1 MVEERFNTL
10 RFLDQPY
17 EVRKL
22 VYYHL
27 DGQYTNANPPALD
40 ALYHG
45 AIEIPNVRDYGG
57 SKKVKKYYRQLVKKL
72 YPLFEQYLQNFQYSP
87 AMIESWLEYS
97 LWLRYDAIVLDSLRL
112 NHLYD
117 GELVGPLDWIEIDG
131 DLRLAVINKLY
142 MLQVWYS
149 YGEYK
154 RWVIRN
160 NITDYG
166 DMEVGYLRLNL
177 EMQRDGQIPNIIQKL
192 RKKEQLNLISE
203 INFTTNIDTVT
214 NGNANGNVKRGT
226 NLKRAR
232 SDSPDVYLEDPMVK
246 ERYQIPNDPALTETI
261 VNLEEMK
268 QVSSLSVRGKNLYES
283 LINVHGARDNPGR
296 TISYISRRRVMR
308 IAMNQVLNPS
318 ETGLADLTKWVNL
331 RVISINDCGFID
343 LNKLILPSK
352 AISLSLSNIRELRWW
367 EFEMDSAIQAQF
379 QQNKLLPY
387 RPLFDLCEAGIHY
400 TLDKK
405 SISLVEL
412 KKFQTTIWKKLQ
424 ALNWIKINNVAMI
437 SNKFIVIPKTLYES
451 KRTVIFST
459 TVHSNIVVI

>member
-1 MVEERFNTL
+1 
-10 RFLDQPY
+10 
-17 EVRKL
+17 
-22 VYYHL
+22 
-27 DGQYTNANPPALD
+27 
-40 ALYHG
+40 
-45 AIEIPNVRDYGG
+45 
-57 SKKVKKYYRQLVKKL
+57 
-72 YPLFEQYLQNFQYSP
+72 
-87 AMIESWLEYS
+87 
-97 LWLRYDAIVLDSLRL
+97 
-112 NHLYD
+112 
-117 GELVGPLDWIEIDG
+117 
-131 DLRLAVINKLY
+131 
-142 MLQVWYS
+142 
-149 YGEYK
+149 
-154 RWVIRN
+154 
-160 NITDYG
+160 
-166 DMEVGYLRLNL
+166 
-177 EMQRDGQIPNIIQKL
+177 
-192 RKKEQLNLISE
+192 
-203 INFTTNIDTVT
+203 
-214 NGNANGNVKRGT
+214 
-226 NLKRAR
+226 
-232 SDSPDVYLEDPMVK
+232 
-246 ERYQIPNDPALTETI
+246 
-261 VNLEEMK
+261 
-268 QVSSLSVRGKNLYES
+268 
-283 LINVHGARDNPGR
+283 
-296 TISYISRRRVMR
+296 MR